1 MKIFTVYIIKSI
13 EGLHYTGMTEDLPKR
28 LHEHNSKSLSTWTKR
43 GNKWKVIYSESF
55 QIKADA
61 LSREKWFKS
70 GVGREFLKKNA
81 TNY

>member
-1 MKIFTVYIIKSI
+1 
-13 EGLHYTGMTEDLPKR
+13 MTEDLPKR

-43 GNKWKVIYSESF
+43 GNNWKVIYSESF
-55 QIKADA
+55 QIKSYA